1 MWFEFWGQQVNRTG
15 VEEKWSHGSQQNR
28 GGAGEAWR
36 RRHGR
41 GFPQMF
47 HRIGCLMWNAS
58 SRARGVDHENV
69 LWSGNLI
76 WTACFISNSWNLSFH
91 NSTGYMVS
99 TGYFALCELIATIK
113 MSRAYRWGFF
123 SLSLAS
129 LCWSDIDDF
138 FFLSCAVSITP
149 RVWKCWQWMWVKL
162 FEKDVD
168 LGDNKL
174 GTYQVRT
181 NLSV

>member
-1 MWFEFWGQQVNRTG
+1 
-15 VEEKWSHGSQQNR
+15 
-28 GGAGEAWR
+28 
-36 RRHGR
+36 
-41 GFPQMF
+41 MF
-47 HRIGCLMWNAS
+47 HRIGCLMRNAS

-91 NSTGYMVS
+91 NSTGLHGFHRIFCLVWTDCY
-99 TGYFALCELIATIK
+99 E

-174 GTYQVRT
+174 GTYLRT
-181 NLSV
+181 NLSVQTMQILIWTTGSTSKRREQGEW